1 MKVIKYRAVWYIIS
15 GTMVGASI
23 VALIVFGLRLG
34 IDFTGGSLLEVRYP
48 EGVAIPS
55 ASDIKT
61 ILEKEGIPS
70 PLVQLTDQ
78 NGALIRTKDLTE
90 EEHIKVITALNTAI
104 FEEKKAEELRFESIG
119 PVIGKELRQKAVYAM
134 ALVIALIIAYIAWS
148 FRKVS
153 KPIASWKYGVI
164 AVVALIHDVG
174 ITFGVFA
181 VLGKV
186 MGIEVDLPFIAAAL
200 TVLGYSVNDT
210 IVVFDRIRENLARQ
224 GSGHFEERIEE
235 SIIQTFVRS
244 INTSFTTLLT
254 LLALFFF
261 GGESIKWFVLAL
273 LVGIGVGTYS
283 SIFIAS
289 PLLVSWERF
298 THKRG

>member
-1 MKVIKYRAVWYIIS
+1 M
-15 GTMVGASI
+15 
-23 VALIVFGLRLG
+23 
-34 IDFTGGSLLEVRYP
+34 
-48 EGVAIPS
+48 
-55 ASDIKT
+55 
-61 ILEKEGIPS
+61 
-70 PLVQLTDQ
+70 
-78 NGALIRTKDLTE
+78 
-90 EEHIKVITALNTAI
+90 
-104 FEEKKAEELRFESIG
+104 
-119 PVIGKELRQKAVYAM
+119 IGKELRQKAVYAM